1 MGLWKQ
7 VENDLNVIFSIQQFM
22 AIVGMD
28 KRDKREARNILNQFY
43 KSGKIYRLTKNLYKK
58 Y

>member
-7 VENDLNVIFSIQQFM
+7 VENDLNAIFSIQQFM

-43 KSGKIYRLTKNLYKK
+43 KSGKIYRLNKNLYKK

>member
-7 VENDLNVIFSIQQFM
+7 VEKDLNAIFSIQQFM
-22 AIVGMD
+22 AIIGMD
-28 KRDKREARNILNQFY
+28 KRDKREARNILSQFH
-43 KSGKIYRLTKNLYKK
+43 KTGKVYRLTKNLYKK

>member
-7 VENDLNVIFSIQQFM
+7 VENDLNMIFSIQQFM

-28 KRDKREARNILNQFY
+28 KRDKREARNILNQFH
-43 KSGKIYRLTKNLYKK
+43 KSGKIFRLNKNLYKK